1 VLLGTI
7 YLWMGQRRS
16 SMTDITNIM
25 GALFICITFLGTSN
39 ASGVQPIVAV
49 ERPVFYRE
57 LAAGMYSPLPFAVAQ
72 VSHNRIL
79 CGHVNA
85 QQHRLGMSHE
95 ILSGMCTAL

>member
-7 YLWMGQRRS
+7 YLWMGQKRS
-16 SMTDITNIM
+16 TYNDITNIM

-72 VSHNRIL
+72 VRKGGL
-79 CGHVNA
+79 VVLHVSSSICYEMGP
-85 QQHRLGMSHE
+85 R
-95 ILSGMCTAL
+95 